1 MTKLLTFASTLA
13 VIGILGLSAAQ
24 AGSKAPGTSQF
35 AGSNNPVIVTD
46 KGKIHINQN
55 GDGCRN
61 RCYGEQTFNAGFNN
75 GNTNVNVNGLHKGW
89 VHHGWAP

>member
-24 AGSKAPGTSQF
+24 